1 MGIFSLKANVRPINA
16 GVCEVS
22 AEQIVTALQN
32 FPKEKVRAVA
42 AERYEQY
49 KKMMEDIIDS
59 LQKDRNYEN
68 TYNFQ
73 MSYAS
78 YKCRK

>member
-1 MGIFSLKANVRPINA
+1 MKANVRPINA

-59 LQKDRNYEN
+59 LQKR
-68 TYNFQ
+68 
-73 MSYAS
+73 
-78 YKCRK
+78 

>member
-1 MGIFSLKANVRPINA
+1 MKENVRPINA

-49 KKMMEDIIDS
+49 KKMMEDIIDCF
-59 LQKDRNYEN
+59 QKNRNYEN

-73 MSYAS
+73 MSYTS